1 MNKKTST
8 CMTCGH
14 ITAGSSLWEFKIGE
28 KTHRETVALDGDTW
42 GLGDIIDKYG
52 EDNADAIMSGEEVCP
67 NCYSIHIVDYNDN
80 DDLGKS
86 NWLLYAPI
94 SSGMSADQVN
104 VRQLMGSGN
113 YGLMSALDDT
123 IDSGKYATHNDNVT
137 LLLGEFNGANE
148 DEAYRNYMNKAEM
161 LGISDSSF
169 YKEQVVFKELAP
181 PALTNEARFVL
192 DSSIDSL
199 ESVISRG
206 ELFVREKVEVWI
218 ESRYKIKP
226 DATPDSLLAD
236 LNSGDWRQWD
246 YDAKDT
252 ETYLDDTQEVIEGA
266 GTLEVYTANNERI
279 GGN

>member
-14 ITAGSSLWEFKIGE
+14 ITTGSSLWEFKIGE

-52 EDNADAIMSGEEVCP
+52 EDNDDAIMSGEEVCP

-94 SSGMSADQVN
+94 SSGKSADQVN

-113 YGLMSALDDT
+113 YGLLSALDDT
-123 IDSGKYATHNDNVT
+123 IDSGEYATHNDNVT

-148 DEAYRNYMNKAEM
+148 DEAYRNYMYKAEM
-161 LGISDSSF
+161 LGISDLSF

-199 ESVISRG
+199 ESAISRG

-226 DATPDSLLAD
+226 DATPQSLIAD
-236 LNSGDWRQWD
+236 LNSGEWRQWD
-246 YDAKDT
+246 YDARDT
-252 ETYLDDTQEVIEGA
+252 ETYLDDTQEVIEGD